1 MPRKKVETKKAD
13 EKKVLQELGL
23 NEQTPREIVEELNK
37 HIVGQEDAKRSVAIA
52 LRNRWRSRKLDNDMR
67 DDVIP
72 KNILMIGSTG
82 VGKTEIARRLAK
94 LVKAPFVKVEA
105 TKFTEVGYVGRDVE
119 SIIRDL
125 MQIAVRM
132 VRKQKTEEVKEKAT
146 ENANE
151 RLLDILVPEPKKAG
165 NPLSKLFGSVEE
177 SEEKVE
183 EETEP
188 AETGKSGREFVKK
201 RLMAGKMEDQV
212 IELEVSDH
220 AKPMVG
226 MFSGSSLESM
236 GDNLQDMIGSL
247 IPKRMRKRKV
257 TIAAARKIL
266 EQEEAE
272 KLIDMEEV
280 AEAAVELAERSGIV
294 FFDEIDK
301 VAVKGSSGGPDVSRE
316 GVQRDIL
323 PIVEGSTVMTKYGP
337 VKTDH
342 ILFIAAGAF
351 HTAKPSDLIPEL
363 QGRFP
368 IRVELKS
375 LQKEDF
381 EKILTEPQ
389 NALIKQYKALLKTE
403 GLDLE
408 FKSEAI
414 GRIAEMAYDV
424 NEQSEDIG
432 ARRLHTLLEK
442 LLEDVSFEAP
452 DMVKEGKTEILVDAD
467 YVDERLKEIT
477 KNRDLSQ
484 FIL

>member
-1 MPRKKVETKKAD
+1 MPRKKI
-13 EKKVLQELGL
+13 EKKQDELQELGL

-37 HIVGQEDAKRSVAIA
+37 HIVGQEEAKKSVSIA
-52 LRNRWRSRKLDNDMR
+52 LRNRWRSRKLPEDMR

-94 LVKAPFVKVEA
+94 LVKAPFIKVEA

-125 MQIAVRM
+125 MQISVRM
-132 VRKQKTEEVKEKAT
+132 VRQQRTEEVKEKAT

-151 RLLDILVPEPKKAG
+151 RLLDILVPEPKKSQ
-165 NPLSKLFGSVEE
+165 NPLSKLFGGNGE
-177 SEEKVE
+177 SENEKD
-183 EETEP
+183 TDEP
-188 AETGKSGREFVKK
+188 ADTNKAGRDFVRK
-201 RLMAGKMEDQV
+201 RLEKGKMEDEI
-212 IELEVSDH
+212 IELEVSEH
-220 AKPMVG
+220 NKPMVG

-236 GDNLQDMIGSL
+236 GDNLQDMIGSI
-247 IPKRMRKRKV
+247 IPKRMKKRKV
-257 TIAAARKIL
+257 TVATARKIL

-280 AEAAVELAERSGIV
+280 AETAVKLTERSGIV

-301 VAVKGSSGGPDVSRE
+301 VATRGSVGGADVSRE

-389 NALIKQYKALLKTE
+389 NALIKQYKALLKVE

-408 FKSEAI
+408 FKPEAI

-442 LLEDVSFEAP
+442 LLEQVSFDAP
-452 DMVKEGKTEILVDAD
+452 DMVKEGKTEILVDAA
-467 YVDERLKEIT
+467 YVDERLKEIA

>member
-1 MPRKKVETKKAD
+1 MDLQKKKDIE
-13 EKKVLQELGL
+13 QELGL
-23 NEQTPREIVEELNK
+23 NEQTPREIVEELNR
-37 HIVGQEDAKRSVAIA
+37 HIVGQTDAKRSVSIA
-52 LRNRWRSRKLDNDMR
+52 LRNRWRSRKLSDDMR

-125 MQIAVRM
+125 MQISVRM
-132 VRKQKTEEVKEKAT
+132 VRKQRTEAVKEKAAA
-146 ENANE
+146 NATE
-151 RLLDILVPEPKKAG
+151 RLLDILVPEPKRSQ
-165 NPLSKLFGSVEE
+165 NPLGKLFGSVE
-177 SEEKVE
+177 SNEEVKE
-183 EETEP
+183 DDGDDKKP
-188 AETGKSGREFVKK
+188 GREFIRK
-201 RLMAGKMEDQV
+201 RLEAGKMEEQI
-212 IELEVSDH
+212 IELEVADT

-226 MFSGSSLESM
+226 MFSGSSLEGM

-247 IPKRMRKRKV
+247 MPKRMRKRKV
-257 TIAAARKIL
+257 SIAAARKIL

-280 AEAAVELAERSGIV
+280 AESAIELAERSGIV
-294 FFDEIDK
+294 FLDEIDK
-301 VAVKGSSGGPDVSRE
+301 VAVKGSSSGPDVSRE

-381 EKILTEPQ
+381 QKILTEPQ
-389 NALIKQYKALLKTE
+389 NALIKQYKALLQTE
-403 GLDLE
+403 GLSLE
-408 FKSEAI
+408 FKDEAI
-414 GRIAEMAYDV
+414 ERIAEMAYDV

-442 LLEDVSFEAP
+442 LLEEVSFDAP
-452 DMVKEGKTEILVDAD
+452 DMVKDGKTEIVIDSD
-467 YVDERLKEIT
+467 YVDNRLKEIT

>member
-1 MPRKKVETKKAD
+1 MPRKKVETKKD
-13 EKKVLQELGL
+13 ELQELGL

-37 HIVGQEDAKRSVAIA
+37 HIVGQEDAKRSVSIA
-52 LRNRWRSRKLDNDMR
+52 LRNRWRSRKLPEDMR

-125 MQIAVRM
+125 MQISVRM
-132 VRKQKTEEVKEKAT
+132 VRQQRTEEVKEKAT

-151 RLLDILVPEPKKAG
+151 RLLDILVPEPKKSQ
-165 NPLSKLFGSVEE
+165 NPLSKLFGGSDSD
-177 SEEKVE
+177 SEK
-183 EETEP
+183 ETEEP
-188 AETGKSGREFVKK
+188 ADNSKAGRDFVRK
-201 RLMAGKMEDQV
+201 RLEKGKLENEM

-247 IPKRMRKRKV
+247 MPKRMKKRKV
-257 TIAAARKIL
+257 TVAAARKIL

-280 AEAAVELAERSGIV
+280 AETAVKLAERSGIV

-301 VAVKGSSGGPDVSRE
+301 VATRGSVGGADVSRE

-389 NALIKQYKALLKTE
+389 NALIKQYKALLKVE
-403 GLDLE
+403 GLELE
-408 FKSEAI
+408 FKPEAI

-442 LLEDVSFEAP
+442 LLEEVSFDAP
-452 DMVKEGKTEILVDAD
+452 DMVKEGKTEILVDAA
-467 YVDERLKEIT
+467 YVDERLKEIA